1 MSEEQRLRIG
11 ELGRRVGLSEHVLRA
26 WERRYG
32 VLRPERSS
40 GGFRLYTVTDEKRVR
55 RMQRA
60 LDDGLSPAEAAR
72 TAIAE
77 VPEPAP
83 TDGEPV
89 DLAAAAGELSVT
101 LDRLDAE
108 AAHDVLD
115 RTLAVHDPEAVLAR
129 VVLPCL
135 QQLGERWESGAV
147 DVAQE
152 HFASNLL
159 RARLLPLVE
168 HHGAGN
174 RTAVLAC
181 PPGELHDLPLLVLAV
196 GLGRRG
202 WRTVFLGADVPLP
215 DLTRTAH
222 AVQPDV
228 VVLAATD
235 PARFDDALRPL
246 KALAGAT
253 TLALAGAGASAE
265 VAAAAGAVHL
275 TDDPVTAADRIDRWE
290 HR

>member
-1 MSEEQRLRIG
+1 MSERQRLRIG

-32 VLRPERSS
+32 VLQPERST

-60 LDDGLSPAEAAR
+60 LDEGLSPAEAAR
-72 TAIAE
+72 TAIAD
-77 VPEPAP
+77 VPGAQAAAQ
-83 TDGEPV
+83 PV
-89 DLAAAAGELSVT
+89 DPAEAAEEMTRA

-108 AAHDVLD
+108 AAHAVLD
-115 RTLAVHDPEAVLAR
+115 RMLAARDPEEVLAG
-129 VVLPCL
+129 VVMPYL
-135 QQLGERWESGAV
+135 QELGRRWETGAV

-159 RARLLPLVE
+159 RSRLLPLVE
-168 HHGAGN
+168 HHGVGN

-196 GLGRRG
+196 GLSRRG

-215 DLTRTAH
+215 DLARTVH

-235 PARFDDALRPL
+235 PARFDEAIRPL
-246 KALAGAT
+246 KSLSAAT
-253 TLALAGAGASAE
+253 PVAVAGAGASSETAT
-265 VAAAAGAVHL
+265 ATGAVHL
-275 TDDPVTAADRIDRWE
+275 TDDPVTAADRIDCWE